1 MTPIEQLQPA
11 AVETTPEQDFRAKLR
26 WYLDEQ
32 IGDMAYHMQLVRG
45 VVNNLLMGGS
55 IDTEMLKDLRY
66 SMRSF
71 QKADAMMDGDLDLMP
86 EIEASAPWL
95 KAALGAPHEGDCVAC
110 PCSCTRCFAETLY
123 DLPST
128 VTWKGKHEGWALYNQ
143 AKTDIVPMQY

>member
-1 MTPIEQLQPA
+1 MLPIEQIQPP
-11 AVETTPEQDFRAKLR
+11 AVETTPDQDFRAKLR

-32 IGDMAYHMQLVRG
+32 IGDMAYHMQLMRG
-45 VVNNLLMGGS
+45 VTNNLLMGGE

-66 SMRSF
+66 AQRSF
-71 QKADAMMDGDLDLMP
+71 AKADAMMEDGLELMP

-110 PCSCTRCFAETLY
+110 PCGCLRCQAEDLY
-123 DLPST
+123 GLPSS

-143 AKTDIVPMQY
+143 AKADIVRREY